1 MVPAIDGSIPMT
13 HSDEVPNGE
22 NLITVSHVSDDKR
35 LAFLPNLFGVRAMLY
50 AEGAVFSWAK
60 SISQDYARQGGGY
73 WEFYTTSNGC
83 GFMVP
88 EGLPELIEVTNP
100 MNFYQGAMTKE
111 AFGITCTILAF
122 GVALER
128 FRTVDLR
135 DKQELLK
142 DFAEQ
147 HAESKSIFA
156 AID

>member
-1 MVPAIDGSIPMT
+1 MT
-13 HSDEVPNGE
+13 YSDETQSVE
-22 NLITVSHVSDDKR
+22 NCVTISHVPHEKR
-35 LAFLPNLFGVRAMLY
+35 LAFLPNLFGVRAMIY

-60 SISQDYARQGGGY
+60 TLSPEYVRQGGGF

-83 GFMVP
+83 GFLVP
-88 EGLPELIEVTNP
+88 EGLPELIEVINP

-135 DKQELLK
+135 DKLELLK
-142 DFAEQ
+142 DVAEQ
-147 HAESKSIFA
+147 HAETISIFA